1 MKTGIFYG
9 STTGTTA
16 DIASRIAKAMDITSE
31 DVHDVA
37 KSRPSDLGNY
47 DLILLGSSTWDDGDL
62 QDDWA
67 DFINGVESL
76 ALDGK
81 KVAVF
86 GCGDESMTDTFC
98 NAVGEIYDRVKGTG
112 ATMIGSFNTFPY
124 EFNNSA
130 AVKVEGAGA
139 VGLLIDEVNHPEAT
153 DKRIEEWVKTLK

>member
-16 DIASRIAKAMDITSE
+16 DIASRIAKALGVAEE
-31 DVHDVA
+31 DVHNVA
-37 KSRPSDLGNY
+37 EVRPSELGKY
-47 DLILLGSSTWDDGDL
+47 DFIILGSSTWGDGDL
-62 QDDWA
+62 QEDWG
-67 DFINGVESL
+67 DFIDAVEAM

-81 KVAVF
+81 KIALF

-112 ATMIGSFNTFPY
+112 ATIVGAFNTFPY
-124 EFNNSA
+124 EFNHSA

-139 VGLLIDEVNHPEAT
+139 VGLLIDEVNHADVT
-153 DKRIEEWVKTLK
+153 DKRIAEWVKTL